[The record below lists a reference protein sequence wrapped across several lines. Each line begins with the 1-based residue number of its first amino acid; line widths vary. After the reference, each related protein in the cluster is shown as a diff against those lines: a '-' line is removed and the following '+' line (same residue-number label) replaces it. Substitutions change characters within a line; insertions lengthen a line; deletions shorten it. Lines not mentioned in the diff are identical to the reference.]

1 MIKAMFFDLDGTLL
15 NDEKKIQ
22 QSSKIV
28 LNKCKKQGI
37 NICIATA
44 RPPLLKKMLSF
55 SEEEEQLFDGGVYC
69 NGGCLKINN
78 VREYMYIPK
87 EVVSKTIDTVKKYN
101 GLNIALQME
110 NEIHA
115 FRYPLEDYAYDKWG
129 IEKEESLTLEQAYV
143 DKSVKILIHYEN
155 IIDSVTRLPKELI
168 EELYRY
174 CEGKAVMYVTDEE
187 KVIQIINKDTNK
199 KQSIEKIR
207 RKLGIEKDEV
217 AVFGNDVNDIE
228 MLSAYKNSV
237 AMGNSEEKVKEIANI
252 ITKGNNDDG
261 IAYAIE
267 NILNVNLF

>member
-22 QSSKIV
+22 ESSKSV

-37 NICIATA
+37 KICIATA

-87 EVVSKTIDTVKKYN
+87 EVAVKTIDTVKKYK
-101 GLNIALQME
+101 GLNVALQME

-115 FRYPLEDYAYDKWG
+115 FMYPLEDYAYDKWG
-129 IEKEESLTLEQAYV
+129 IKKEESLTLEQAYV

-155 IIDSVTRLPKELI
+155 IIDSVTRIPKELI
-168 EELYRY
+168 EDLHRY
-174 CEGKAVMYVTDEE
+174 CEAKAIMYVTDEG

-199 KQSIEKIR
+199 KQGIEKIR

-228 MLSAYKNSV
+228 MLSAYKNSI
-237 AMGNSEEKVKEIANI
+237 AMENSEEKVKEIANI

-267 NILNVNLF
+267 NLLNIK

>member
-15 NDEKKIQ
+15 NDKKKMQ
-22 QSSKIV
+22 ESSKSV

-37 NICIATA
+37 KICIATA

-78 VREYMYIPK
+78 EIEYMYIPK
-87 EVVSKTIDTVKKYN
+87 EVVTKTIDTVKQYN

-129 IEKEESLTLEQAYV
+129 IQKEESLILEQAYV

-168 EELYRY
+168 EELHRY
-174 CEGKAVMYVTDEE
+174 CEGKAVMYVTDQG

-199 KQSIEKIR
+199 KEGIEKVR

-252 ITKGNNDDG
+252 ITKSNNDDG

-267 NILNVNLF
+267 KLLNIK